1 MNVSS
6 RVIRAAAKDYGI
18 DQFFP
23 LEIPYRYAASA
34 TCGMVDGTLPR
45 FEERL
50 VAEAKSL
57 KQQYELAEAKRS
69 REQEEKQAAEEAEAL
84 SRNKL

>member
-1 MNVSS
+1 
-6 RVIRAAAKDYGI
+6 
-18 DQFFP
+18 
-23 LEIPYRYAASA
+23 
-34 TCGMVDGTLPR
+34 MVDGALPR

-57 KQQYELAEAKRS
+57 KQQYELAEVKRS